1 MMITDVLLK
10 TLDLQTV
17 KDHIEGTK
25 DQNDL

>member
-10 TLDLQTV
+10 TLALQTV